1 MEPPVDIREIR
12 VFLAVAEELH
22 FARAAE
28 RLLLTPSRVSQTIR
42 SLEAHVGGKLFDRTS
57 RRVALT
63 PLGSEL
69 QRELTIHFH
78 AMQDA
83 LARAREAA
91 TGVAGTVR
99 LGAYLPGYGGRHLAE
114 IIRTFESR
122 YPACRVTLVD
132 TFSRDEWSWL
142 RRDEVDLL
150 ASRLPVS
157 EPDVTVG
164 PRLSLE
170 ARVLL
175 VARDHPLAQMASV
188 SYEDVA
194 DYAVPDH
201 PSVPRE
207 IIDAVIPRH
216 TASGRPIPRV
226 NLASTNE
233 MVMRAAFGEIVYP
246 TVGSTIEYVANP
258 ALVAVPIH
266 DLPPS
271 ETALVWL
278 ASNRSLRVA
287 AFVRAATDVLR
298 THPELA

>member
-1 MEPPVDIREIR
+1 
-12 VFLAVAEELH
+12 VAEELH
-22 FARAAE
+22 FGRAAE
-28 RLLLTPSRVSQTIR
+28 RLVLTPSRVSQTIR
-42 SLEAHVGGKLFDRTS
+42 ALEASVGGKLFDRTS

-63 PLGSEL
+63 PLGLDL
-69 QRELTIHFH
+69 QRDITKHYQ
-78 AMQDA
+78 AMQEA
-83 LARAREAA
+83 FARAREAA
-91 TGVAGTVR
+91 SGVAGLLR
-99 LGAYLPGYGGRHLAE
+99 LGAYLPGYGGPHLAE
-114 IIRTFESR
+114 IIKTFESR

-157 EPDVTVG
+157 EPDVVVG

-170 ARVLL
+170 HRVLL
-175 VARDHPLAQMASV
+175 VARDHPLANMASV

-207 IIDAVIPRH
+207 IIDAVIPRR
-216 TASGRPIPRV
+216 TASGRTVPRV

-246 TVGSTIEYVANP
+246 TVGSTVEYVANP
-258 ALVAVPIH
+258 GLVAVPIR

-278 ASNRSLRVA
+278 ASNRSVRVA
-287 AFVRAATDVLR
+287 AFVRAATDVLGAL
-298 THPELA
+298 PEPA